1 MGKPPAVVGAML
13 TGSFGLAPSSLAV
26 VAPRPMIEGRP
37 AAVITDIM
45 PGANIPGFAMC
56 QSLANPMVAAATAA
70 ALGVLTPMPCVPVVV
85 APWAPPATGTLISG
99 IPAVTAGC
107 TCTCAYGGVITLGMP
122 GTVRT
127 TVA

>member
-1 MGKPPAVVGAML
+1 
-13 TGSFGLAPSSLAV
+13 
-26 VAPRPMIEGRP
+26 
-37 AAVITDIM
+37 
-45 PGANIPGFAMC
+45 
-56 QSLANPMVAAATAA
+56 
-70 ALGVLTPMPCVPVVV
+70 VVV